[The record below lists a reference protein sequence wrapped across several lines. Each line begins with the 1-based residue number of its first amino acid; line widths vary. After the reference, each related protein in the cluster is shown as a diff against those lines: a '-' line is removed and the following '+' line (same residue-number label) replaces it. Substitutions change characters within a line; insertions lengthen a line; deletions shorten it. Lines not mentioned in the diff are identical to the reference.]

1 VTEKGEKERGT
12 GWHCHCSDWSFETLF
27 SSATPMQ
34 RRQVLG
40 TFRLFVQVTHLPCFV
55 VVVVVDDVV
64 VVVDVDVVV
73 AADTMSTGHYCFFF
87 IISNSRLHEFIRRP
101 VICCLHTY
109 TFLTE

>member
-1 VTEKGEKERGT
+1 
-12 GWHCHCSDWSFETLF
+12 
-27 SSATPMQ
+27 MQ

-40 TFRLFVQVTHLPCFV
+40 TFRLFVQVTHLPCFVVVVV

-87 IISNSRLHEFIRRP
+87 IISNSRLHEFIRCP